1 MNIGQGTTEASI
13 AQITNLQSIQQH
25 HQDFSGADNNQD
37 FDSPVYS
44 AEGNLI
50 RNTKSVLNELN
61 SLKELTGEE
70 TMSHKS
76 EYGQMDVHNN

>member
-1 MNIGQGTTEASI
+1 MNIGQGTTDAGNPQTI
-13 AQITNLQSIQQH
+13 H
-25 HQDFSGADNNQD
+25 HIENDS
-37 FDSPVYS
+37 SPVASNYDS
-44 AEGNLI
+44 VNDNLI

-76 EYGQMDVHNN
+76 EYR

>member
-1 MNIGQGTTEASI
+1 MNIGQGTTEAS
-13 AQITNLQSIQQH
+13 NPLQSIQQH
-25 HQDFSGADNNQD
+25 HQEYSAADYD
-37 FDSPVYS
+37 S

-76 EYGQMDVHNN
+76 EYRQMDVHNN

>member
-1 MNIGQGTTEASI
+1 MNIGQGTTDAS
-13 AQITNLQSIQQH
+13 NPLQSIQHRQEY
-25 HQDFSGADNNQD
+25 SPADL
-37 FDSPVYS
+37 DST
-44 AEGNLI
+44 EGNLI